1 MAPFFICINIR
12 FYYNSI
18 MDNGMFILI
27 TGTSSGLGYEMATML
42 LEQGHTVI
50 GVSRS
55 GTEINSDNFIDIV
68 CDIRQE
74 ESVEEMYELI
84 SDHTDKLDVIVLN
97 AGIFEMSPLN
107 ETSSKEF
114 RNQLDTNVVG
124 AFHILKHAESFI
136 DEEDA
141 HIITISSLASK
152 NGLSNMSAYSASK
165 FALNGM
171 IDSLRSEWAHLN
183 VRFSTL
189 LPGAIATPIWEDIKG
204 EFPKDQMLTIE
215 EFLHVFNMV
224 VNSPRNLQF
233 PEITFLH
240 RDGMY
245 K

>member
-107 ETSSKEF
+107 E
-114 RNQLDTNVVG
+114 V
-124 AFHILKHAESFI
+124 
-136 DEEDA
+136 
-141 HIITISSLASK
+141 
-152 NGLSNMSAYSASK
+152 
-165 FALNGM
+165 
-171 IDSLRSEWAHLN
+171 
-183 VRFSTL
+183 
-189 LPGAIATPIWEDIKG
+189 AI
-204 EFPKDQMLTIE
+204 
-215 EFLHVFNMV
+215 
-224 VNSPRNLQF
+224 
-233 PEITFLH
+233 
-240 RDGMY
+240 
-245 K
+245 